1 MPKVTTGTEVTWK
14 CLDLQINIFLYILN
28 VLISVCMCKC
38 KCICSYTSVV
48 DVMLIS
54 NHEELLI
61 SSYSG
66 STIFCIIKLQ
76 IIYDDL

>member
-1 MPKVTTGTEVTWK
+1 MF
-14 CLDLQINIFLYILN
+14 C
-28 VLISVCMCKC
+28 ISVCMC

-54 NHEELLI
+54 NHEEILI

>member
-1 MPKVTTGTEVTWK
+1 MF
-14 CLDLQINIFLYILN
+14 C
-28 VLISVCMCKC
+28 ISVCMCKC

-48 DVMLIS
+48 DVMFIC
-54 NHEELLI
+54 NHEEILI